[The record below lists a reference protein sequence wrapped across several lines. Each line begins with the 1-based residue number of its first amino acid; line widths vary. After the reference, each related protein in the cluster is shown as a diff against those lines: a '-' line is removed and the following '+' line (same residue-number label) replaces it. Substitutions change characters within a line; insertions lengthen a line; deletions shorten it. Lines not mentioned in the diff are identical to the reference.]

1 MQPNIILQCSNKHAN
16 HLEMQTMISIPF
28 RLDFSNLAVDY
39 TVSFCVA
46 ILVAVI
52 VNAEGQA
59 FAATLL
65 GDARQDSKDRFHF
78 NAFLHLDL
86 WGTICFF
93 IAGFGWSKPV
103 DIRADKFSHPV
114 LFMILS
120 RLAGPVSNF
129 LMACIA
135 GSIVWLMGRYGV
147 EDRVFIIVMSV
158 NLASAVYLMLPIP
171 PLTGAGL
178 IFALFPKLT
187 DQKRKML
194 FHHIGS
200 VLIIAI
206 FLAERISGVRF
217 ISRFIDP
224 IIQTLFRLILG

>member
-1 MQPNIILQCSNKHAN
+1 MQN
-16 HLEMQTMISIPF
+16 MISVPF
-28 RLDFSNLAVDY
+28 KLDFSNLAPDY

-46 ILVAVI
+46 ILLAVI

-59 FAATLL
+59 FAATML

-93 IAGFGWSKPV
+93 IAGFGWPKAV
-103 DIRADKFSHPV
+103 DIRAEKFSHPV
-114 LFMILS
+114 LFMMLS
-120 RLAGPVSNF
+120 RLAGPLSNF
-129 LMACIA
+129 LMASIA
-135 GSIVWLMGRYGV
+135 SSIVWLMGRFGI

-171 PLTGAGL
+171 PLTGASL
-178 IFALFPKLT
+178 IFALFPKFNE
-187 DQKRKML
+187 QK
-194 FHHIGS
+194 FHLIGS

-206 FLAERISGVRF
+206 FLAERIFSVKL
-217 ISRFIDP
+217 ISQFIDP
-224 IIQTLFRLILG
+224 VVETLFRLILG

>member
-1 MQPNIILQCSNKHAN
+1 
-16 HLEMQTMISIPF
+16 MISIPF
-28 RLDFSNLAVDY
+28 KLDFSNLAPDY
-39 TVSFCVA
+39 TVAFFAA

-59 FAATLL
+59 FAATML

-93 IAGFGWSKPV
+93 IAGFGWTKSV

-129 LMACIA
+129 LMASIA
-135 GSIVWLMGRYGV
+135 SSIVWLMGRFGV
-147 EDRVFIIVMSV
+147 EDRVFIVVMSV
-158 NLASAVYLMLPIP
+158 NLASAVYLTPIS
-171 PLTGAGL
+171 L
-178 IFALFPKLT
+178 ISALFPKSE
-187 DQKRKML
+187 DQGKKLL

-200 VLIIAI
+200 VLIIAV
-206 FLAERISGVRF
+206 FLAERISGINVISQFVDPF
-217 ISRFIDP
+217 IN
-224 IIQTLFRLILG
+224 TLFRLILG